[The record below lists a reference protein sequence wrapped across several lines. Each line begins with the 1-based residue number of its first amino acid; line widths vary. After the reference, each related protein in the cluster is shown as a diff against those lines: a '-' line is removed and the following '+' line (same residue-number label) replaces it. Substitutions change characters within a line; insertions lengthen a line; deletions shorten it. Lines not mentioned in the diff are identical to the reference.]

1 MKKIINNKL
10 YDTDTA
16 KRLGYDVGGDGFD
29 SWTEELYKKRT
40 GEYFIYGEGGART
53 RYGEFVDGPG
63 GGWTSGCKIIPIS
76 VDAAREWAENHL
88 SVDEYADI
96 FGLPDDLNEKTTICA
111 QLPSALIQ
119 AARIRAAETSQTLT
133 AIIEQALQSHLQN

>member
-16 KRLGYDVGGDGFD
+16 KRLGYDGGGDGFD

-53 RYGEFVDGPG
+53 RYGEFVDGP
-63 GGWTSGCKIIPIS
+63 
-76 VDAAREWAENHL
+76 
-88 SVDEYADI
+88 
-96 FGLPDDLNEKTTICA
+96 DLCA
-111 QLPSALIQ
+111 VA
-119 AARIRAAETSQTLT
+119 IRAHSGRTNSGRRNVANINSD
-133 AIIEQALQSHLQN
+133 N